1 MFTAGIPGATQPP
14 KPTRNFAPSPG
25 PQGGLIVIQGHPR
38 PAMPPP
44 GSMAPSSASVQQ
56 HLAQQYHQ
64 SRPLPDRPY
73 SVAGHYP
80 SPDRM
85 GARIPYP
92 QGVNPNDFSGYLSSP
107 EHRPSAAMLALHAGQ
122 AQARS
127 SFSGYPSSRPFD
139 AEMAATLAAAG
150 VYPHPAAMYG
160 RPPPGAPVDE
170 EARVRMQE
178 MERQIASLTNV
189 VSKALGSSKPGL
201 F

>member
-1 MFTAGIPGATQPP
+1 
-14 KPTRNFAPSPG
+14 
-25 PQGGLIVIQGHPR
+25 
-38 PAMPPP
+38 
-44 GSMAPSSASVQQ
+44 
-56 HLAQQYHQ
+56 
-64 SRPLPDRPY
+64 
-73 SVAGHYP
+73 
-80 SPDRM
+80 
-85 GARIPYP
+85 
-92 QGVNPNDFSGYLSSP
+92 
-107 EHRPSAAMLALHAGQ
+107 MLALHAGQ

-189 VSKALGSSKPGL
+189 VSKALGSSKPGRIDK